1 MQNGTRRTTTR
12 PAGKSASPF
21 ANRSKP
27 WTTNVA
33 RPDSRNHQSSQRSYE
48 HYLALARTQAQ
59 SGDTIGAESSYQHAE
74 HFLKSMSSDPES
86 K

>member
-12 PAGKSASPF
+12 STGKPPSPF

-27 WTTNVA
+27 WTSNNA
-33 RPDSRNHQSSQRSYE
+33 RPDSRNFQSLQRSYE
-48 HYLALARTQAQ
+48 HYLALARAQAQ
-59 SGDTIGAESSYQHAE
+59 SGDTIGAESHYQHAE
-74 HFLKSMSSDPES
+74 HFLKSMSSDPNS